1 MNTGD
6 ALQILVDAGWVT
18 KEEATKIASRNKE
31 QEKLIKVREVASRA
45 LTDYFNVLL
54 PGTSADE
61 NREFVDALF
70 TQLEKDLKDWN
81 KVKKKEDDEIMRFL
95 KKIGAA

>member
-1 MNTGD
+1 MNTGE

-18 KEEATKIASRNKE
+18 KEEAGRITSRNGE
-31 QEKLIKVREVASRA
+31 QEKLKKAREVASRA
-45 LTDYFNVLL
+45 LADYFNVLL

-70 TQLEKDLKDWN
+70 NQLEKDLKDWN